1 MHNSKKYNYKTIR
14 VYKSSFELM
23 DIFCKQYS
31 LTKTELVEAFLNY
44 FDKTKIDPREIS
56 DVSTEVKKLKNQL
69 ISFIR
74 KQEKDKL
81 DPLVKKQDILIKDA
95 IEFYKNTNLQNQ
107 KIENSLTKSTLKL
120 SSNQKLLN
128 DEIINSNKKLV
139 KNQII
144 IDNKLNKILN
154 AR

>member
-1 MHNSKKYNYKTIR
+1 MHNSKNNNYKTIR
-14 VYKSSFELM
+14 IYNSSFEQM
-23 DIFCKQYS
+23 NTVCKQYS
-31 LTKTELVEAFLNY
+31 LTKTELVEVFLNY

-81 DPLVKKQDILIKDA
+81 DPLVKKQDILINECIKFHK
-95 IEFYKNTNLQNQ
+95 ETNSQNKNFKKSLTNNTN
-107 KIENSLTKSTLKL
+107 SL
-120 SSNQKLLN
+120 
-128 DEIINSNKKLV
+128 I
-139 KNQII
+139 KNQSVI
-144 IDNKLNKILN
+144 NEKLNKIIN

>member
-1 MHNSKKYNYKTIR
+1 MHNSKNNNYKTIR
-14 VYKSSFELM
+14 IYNSSFEQM
-23 DIFCKQYS
+23 NTVCKQYS
-31 LTKTELVEAFLNY
+31 LTKTELIEVFLNY

-81 DPLVKKQDILIKDA
+81 DPLVKKQDILINECMKFHK
-95 IEFYKNTNLQNQ
+95 ETNSQNKNLKKSLTNNTN
-107 KIENSLTKSTLKL
+107 S
-120 SSNQKLLN
+120 
-128 DEIINSNKKLV
+128 II
-139 KNQII
+139 KNQLVI
-144 IDNKLNKILN
+144 NEKLNKIIN

>member
-1 MHNSKKYNYKTIR
+1 MHNYKNNNYKTIR
-14 VYKSSFELM
+14 IYNSSFEQL
-23 DIFCKQYS
+23 DLFCNQYS

-56 DVSTEVKKLKNQL
+56 DVSSEVKKLKNQL

-81 DPLVKKQDILIKDA
+81 DPLVKKQDILIK
-95 IEFYKNTNLQNQ
+95 ESVQFYKNSNVENKNIKNLIIKDVKLIVDNQ
-107 KIENSLTKSTLKL
+107 VI
-120 SSNQKLLN
+120 LN
-128 DEIINSNKKLV
+128 
-139 KNQII
+139 
-144 IDNKLNKILN
+144 NKLIKITKILN

>member
-1 MHNSKKYNYKTIR
+1 MHNSKNNNYKTIR
-14 VYKSSFELM
+14 IYNSSFELM
-23 DIFCKQYS
+23 DIFCNQYS

-56 DVSTEVKKLKNQL
+56 DVSSEVKKLKNQL

-81 DPLVKKQDILIKDA
+81 DPLVKKQDILIK
-95 IEFYKNTNLQNQ
+95 ESVQFYKNSNVENKNIKNLIIKDVKLIVDNQ
-107 KIENSLTKSTLKL
+107 VI
-120 SSNQKLLN
+120 LN
-128 DEIINSNKKLV
+128 
-139 KNQII
+139 
-144 IDNKLNKILN
+144 NKLMKITKILN

>member
-1 MHNSKKYNYKTIR
+1 MHNSKNNNYKTIR
-14 VYKSSFELM
+14 IFNSSFEQM
-23 DIFCKQYS
+23 NKVCKQYS

-81 DPLVKKQDILIKDA
+81 DPLVKKQDILIK
-95 IEFYKNTNLQNQ
+95 ESVQFYKNSNIQDKNIKKLIIQND
-107 KIENSLTKSTLKL
+107 KL
-120 SSNQKLLN
+120 IVDNQILLSKQISK
-128 DEIINSNKKLV
+128 IIN
-139 KNQII
+139 
-144 IDNKLNKILN
+144 